1 MSGDLVCARGS
12 WELALLHDG
21 LNSGAVVAAAPSVVV
36 VLLALLVLSLIGL
49 AILWWNH
56 RRFLTSVLTKLD
68 ALQPTAGG
76 AASGTNTG
84 DLEKKL
90 SAGMGALVDQVG
102 RGQEELGLVF
112 AHLQTLLAQ
121 VRDPVIIT
129 DEKMHVT
136 LCNEKAQEVFPGGA
150 KTRTGDPYTDFLA
163 QVPVLELISGA
174 RRENRPVRDR
184 VKLMM
189 SGRVRTVDLGVA
201 PVMLD
206 RKRQGMLLV
215 IQDQTEIIQNVQ
227 MKTDFVANA
236 SHELRTPLASIKAAV
251 DTIADTGMDDEST
264 LRRCMAIIDGH
275 VLRLQLL
282 VRDLLDL
289 SRAEDPRSV
298 IRMEPIDTAVL
309 HDMIVEMFGHLAEQ
323 KHIELRFAPVE
334 PELAIRGDERLI
346 MLVLKNLVDN
356 SLKFTTSGFVSVGW
370 RKAVADGPAAPKTV
384 HDAVSAAGTSVI
396 LEVQD
401 TGCGIAPED
410 RDRVFERFYT
420 VNRSRGGADRGT
432 GLGLAIVKHAVAAM
446 GGTVSLESQ
455 PGQGTTVRCQWP
467 VSPR

>member
-1 MSGDLVCARGS
+1 MYDR
-12 WELALLHDG
+12 LH
-21 LNSGAVVAAAPSVVV
+21 LSTAFIASPSVVV
-36 VLLALLVLSLIGL
+36 VLLVLLVLSLVGL
-49 AILWWNH
+49 TILWWNH
-56 RRFLTSVLTKLD
+56 RRFLTSVLSKLD
-68 ALQPTAGG
+68 ALQPSTGKAV
-76 AASGTNTG
+76 ASANTG
-84 DLEKKL
+84 ELEKKL
-90 SAGMGALVDQVG
+90 SAGMGALMDQVG

-112 AHLQTLLAQ
+112 AHLQTLLGQ

-136 LCNEKAQEVFPGGA
+136 VCNEKAQEVFSGDA
-150 KTRTGDPYTDFLA
+150 RTRTGDPYTDFLA
-163 QVPVLELISGA
+163 QVPVLELISAA
-174 RRENRPVRDR
+174 RRENHPVRDR
-184 VKLMM
+184 VRLMM
-189 SGRVRTVDLGVA
+189 AGRVRTVDLGVA

-206 RKRQGMLLV
+206 RRRQGMLLV

-251 DTIADTGMDDEST
+251 DTIADTGVDDETT

-298 IRMEPIDTAVL
+298 VRMDTIDTAGL
-309 HDMIVEMFGHLAEQ
+309 HDMILEMFGHIAAQ
-323 KHIELRFAPVE
+323 KHIELRLPPVE
-334 PELAIRGDERLI
+334 SDVSIRGDERLI
-346 MLVLKNLVDN
+346 MLILKNLVDN
-356 SLKFTTSGFVSVGW
+356 SLKFTTRGFVAVRW
-370 RKAVADGPAAPKTV
+370 RKAVTARATTVPKSLQESMAPV
-384 HDAVSAAGTSVI
+384 TSII

-455 PGQGTTVRCQWP
+455 LGEGTTVRCQWP
-467 VSPR
+467 VSAR

>member
-1 MSGDLVCARGS
+1 M
-12 WELALLHDG
+12 LHDG
-21 LNSGAVVAAAPSVVV
+21 LNLSDVVTASSSVVV

-56 RRFLTSVLTKLD
+56 RRFLTSVVTKLD
-68 ALQPTAGG
+68 ALQSTADE
-76 AASGTNTG
+76 ATSRANTG

-129 DEKMHVT
+129 DEKMRVT
-136 LCNEKAQEVFPGGA
+136 VSNEKAQEVFPGGA
-150 KTRTGDPYTDFLA
+150 KTRTGDPYTDFLV
-163 QVPVLELISGA
+163 QVPVLELISAA
-174 RRENRPVRDR
+174 RRENHPVRDR
-184 VKLMM
+184 VKLML

-227 MKTDFVANA
+227 MKADFVANA

-251 DTIADTGMDDEST
+251 DTITDTGMDDEPT

-298 IRMEPIDTAVL
+298 VRMEPINATVL
-309 HDMIVEMFGHLAEQ
+309 HDMIVEMFGHLAQQ
-323 KHIELRFAPVE
+323 KHIELRFAQVE
-334 PELAIRGDERLI
+334 PEVFIRGDERLI
-346 MLVLKNLVDN
+346 MLILKNLVDN
-356 SLKFTTSGFVSVGW
+356 SLKFTTSGFVSVSW
-370 RKAVADGPAAPKTV
+370 SKAVAGGATTASKAAP
-384 HDAVSAAGTSVI
+384 DATSAPGTAIV

>member
-1 MSGDLVCARGS
+1 M
-12 WELALLHDG
+12 LHDG
-21 LNSGAVVAAAPSVVV
+21 LNLSTVATAFPSVVV
-36 VLLALLVLSLIGL
+36 ILLALLVLSLVGL
-49 AILWWNH
+49 TILWWNH
-56 RRFLTSVLTKLD
+56 RRFLTSVLSKID
-68 ALQPTAGG
+68 ALQPAAGK
-76 AASGTNTG
+76 AVSSANTG

-112 AHLQTLLAQ
+112 AHLQTLLGQ

-136 LCNEKAQEVFPGGA
+136 VCNEKAQEVFPGGG

-163 QVPVLELISGA
+163 QVPVLELISAA
-174 RRENRPVRDR
+174 RRENHPIRDR
-184 VKLMM
+184 IKLMI

-251 DTIADTGMDDEST
+251 DTIADTSMDDEPT

-298 IRMEPIDTAVL
+298 VRMEPIDTAGL
-309 HDMIVEMFGHLAEQ
+309 HDMIVEMFSHLAQQ
-323 KHIELRFAPVE
+323 KHIELRLGPVE
-334 PELAIRGDERLI
+334 PEVSIRGDERLI
-346 MLVLKNLVDN
+346 MLILKNLVDN
-356 SLKFTTSGFVSVGW
+356 SLKFTTSGFVAVRW
-370 RKAVADGPAAPKTV
+370 RTVVTGAAATLPKSAPDVAT
-384 HDAVSAAGTSVI
+384 GTSII